1 MHGEDVTELFQNKI
15 LRNYLCSCARNFTR
29 NPELQEDLLQEGW
42 LAICEE
48 PSGRSTRYYI
58 HRAFLAMNR
67 YYRKDLRQ
75 RKIKAESK
83 RKNIYRVKK
92 RFKQMSTKVDS

>member
-29 NPELQEDLLQEGW
+29 NPELCEDLLQEGW

-48 PSGRSTRYYI
+48 PAGRSTRYYI

-67 YYRKDLRQ
+67 YYRRDLRQ
-75 RKIKAESK
+75 RKLKSK
-83 RKNIYRVKK
+83 QIIDRMYYRRKKIKNIPQN
-92 RFKQMSTKVDS
+92 FD